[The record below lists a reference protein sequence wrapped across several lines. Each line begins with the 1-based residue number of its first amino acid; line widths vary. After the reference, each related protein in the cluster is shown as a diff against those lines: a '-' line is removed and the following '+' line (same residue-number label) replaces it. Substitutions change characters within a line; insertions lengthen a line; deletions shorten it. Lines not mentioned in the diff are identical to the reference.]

1 MSDLDRRHFSVM
13 AIVGGIGLVARAIR
27 ELEAGLAPIPSAP
40 SVADGK
46 FVWVTLPDGRTI
58 RRVCRNGSWVAADPA
73 A

>member
-13 AIVGGIGLVARAIR
+13 AIVGGIGLLARAVR
-27 ELEAGLAPIPSAP
+27 ELEAGLAPTQSTP

-46 FVWVTLPDGRTI
+46 TVWVTLPDGRTI
-58 RRVCRNGSWVAADPA
+58 RRVCQNGSWVTADPA